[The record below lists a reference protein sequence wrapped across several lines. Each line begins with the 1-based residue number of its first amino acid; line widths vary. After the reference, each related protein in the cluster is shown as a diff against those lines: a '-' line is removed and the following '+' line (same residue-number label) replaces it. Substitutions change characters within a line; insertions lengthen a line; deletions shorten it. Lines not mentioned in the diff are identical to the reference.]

1 MSLKPVSRTHVPD
14 STAHLLERL
23 CPDGHPFITLREEL
37 GSIFTDEQFAHLY
50 SHEGRPVVSPAT
62 LALVCILQYM
72 EGLTDRQAAQA
83 VQMRIDWKYLLG
95 LELDDPGFDETLLC
109 DFRQRLVD
117 QQAEHLPFDLLLQ
130 ACTQRGLLKSGGKQ
144 RSDATHV
151 LAAIRTLERLEQV
164 GETLR
169 TALNH
174 LARADRAWLRAHVPA
189 VWADQYGERFD
200 RLRLPKEQTKRDAL
214 AVTIGADGFALLDAL
229 DAPDC
234 PAGLSGMPAI
244 ATLRT
249 IWAQQYERTS
259 VRVHWR
265 ATSELPAKAAHIVSP
280 YEPDARYGKK
290 RTTEWTGYHVHLTET
305 CNDDAPHLIT
315 NVQTVTATTKDIL
328 VTDTIQQEL
337 VAAGLPPDEHY
348 ADSGYVAAAQ
358 LVASTERGIS
368 LIGPAKLDTTAQA
381 RAGAGFALTDFHIDW
396 ARQVA
401 TCPQGEHSVRWN
413 HQPTEVQISFAQQ
426 TCAACPVRE
435 HCTTATTSGRILRPL
450 HQAQHEALQARR
462 AEQQTTSFRTKY
474 QRRAGIEGTIA
485 QGTRGFD
492 LRYAR
497 YWGLAKTRLQHLFVA
512 LAINLVRLMAWLGS
526 PPDAAPVRT
535 RQPIT
540 LVRALRAEAVVP

>member
-1 MSLKPVSRTHVPD
+1 MSLKSVSHSHIPD
-14 STAHLLERL
+14 NTAYLLERI

-37 GSIFTDEQFAHLY
+37 GSLFTDEQFAHLY
-50 SHEGRPVVSPAT
+50 SHQGRPVVSPAT

-72 EGLTDRQAAQA
+72 EGLTDRQTVQA

-95 LELDDPGFDETLLC
+95 LDLDDPGFDHTVLS

-117 QQAEHLPFDLLLQ
+117 KQAAHLPFDLLLK
-130 ACTQRGLLKSGGKQ
+130 ACKQRGLLKGGGNQ
-144 RSDATHV
+144 RSDSTHV
-151 LAAIRTLERLEQV
+151 LAAIRTLGRLEHV

-169 TALNH
+169 HALNH
-174 LARADRAWLRAHVPA
+174 IARADPGWLRAHVPA
-189 VWADQYGERFD
+189 VWAQQYGDRFD
-200 RLRLPKEQTKRDAL
+200 RVRLPKEQTQRDAL
-214 AVTIGADGFALLDAL
+214 AVTIGQDGFTLLDAL
-229 DAPDC
+229 DAPAC
-234 PAGLSGMPAI
+234 PAALTTLPAVT
-244 ATLRT
+244 TLRAV
-249 IWAQQYERTS
+249 WAQQYERTS
-259 VRVHWR
+259 DRVRWR
-265 ATSELPAKAAHIVSP
+265 ATSELPAHADHLVSP
-280 YEPDARYGKK
+280 YDTDARYGKK
-290 RTTEWTGYHVHLTET
+290 RTTEWTGYQVHLTET

-328 VTDTIQQEL
+328 VTDTIQQDL
-337 VAAGLPPDEHY
+337 VAAGLRPDEHY
-348 ADSGYVAAAQ
+348 ADRGYVAAAQ
-358 LVASTERGIS
+358 LVTSTERGIS

-396 ARQVA
+396 VQQVA
-401 TCPQGEHSVRWN
+401 TCPQGEQSVQWN
-413 HQPTEVQISFAQQ
+413 HQPTEVQIIFDQQ

-462 AEQQTTSFRTKY
+462 AEQQTAAFKTKY
-474 QRRAGIEGTIA
+474 QRRAGIEGTIS

-497 YWGLAKTRLQHLFVA
+497 YWGIAKTRVQHVFVA
-512 LAINLVRLMAWLGS
+512 LAINLVRLMAWLTS

-540 LVRALRAEAVVP
+540 LVRVLRPEAAVP